1 MSFSAILKQ
10 CENLVSIDNQN
21 TKTQKREWGNVRRK
35 FAHIFGGLCFQE
47 RQLAWMLGEDSVLR
61 ERRLK
66 QFFGRDKM
74 NLELIYE
81 GPLLMGKE

>member
-1 MSFSAILKQ
+1 MYFSAILKQ

-61 ERRLK
+61 ERR
-66 QFFGRDKM
+66 QQCAQR
-74 NLELIYE
+74 LELYRSARDEIE
-81 GPLLMGKE
+81 AVCWSG